1 MAAERRDACFISM
14 DVGTTSV
21 KAAVFDARG
30 NLLAADTQE
39 YTLLTP
45 GEDIVELDPEVY
57 WRCCQEGVRQA
68 LRKSG
73 VDAGRVV
80 SVGACSQGETL
91 IVVDGK
97 GAPLRNAIVWI
108 DNRSKQ
114 EADEIRAAMGGRN
127 PTGQVDVAPTW
138 PVTKI
143 LWLKRHEPE
152 VYRRAGRYM
161 LVEDFILH
169 RLSGRY
175 VGEYSLYSSS
185 FMLDIQRKDW
195 WPEILDCVGVGRE
208 RLVELRESGE
218 VIGTLTPEAA
228 RSLGLRPQTR
238 VVTGA
243 MDQTA
248 AMVGAGN
255 LRGGVVT
262 ETTGA
267 ALVVCETLDALP
279 ARNPSAM
286 AVQYHAVPDKYFL
299 IGWCASGGLTLK
311 WLRDTFFAPEKEA
324 AGRQGR
330 NAYDLLT
337 EMAAGVAPGSQGLY
351 FFPYMSGP
359 GTLPI
364 DPDVRGVFYG
374 LELHHGRAHF
384 VRAVLES
391 LAYVLRENIEE
402 IESLGS
408 PCTEIRSLGGGA
420 SSPVWNRIKAEV
432 TGRRIITME
441 CPEATS
447 LGVAILQAR
456 ATGIYGGIEE
466 AAGQMVQT
474 AATVD
479 PDAENARRYEAVYRS
494 YRALER
500 RHFAKQGA

>member
-1 MAAERRDACFISM
+1 MAPQRKDACFLTL

-21 KAAVFDARG
+21 KAAVFDAGG
-30 NLLAADTQE
+30 NLLAADTRE
-39 YTLLTP
+39 YALLTP
-45 GEDIVELDPEVY
+45 REDIVELDPEVY
-57 WRCCQEGVRQA
+57 WRCCQEGAREA
-68 LRKSG
+68 LRRSG
-73 VDAGRVV
+73 VDPGRVV
-80 SVGACSQGETL
+80 AVGACSQGETL

-108 DNRSKQ
+108 DNRSKK
-114 EADEIRAAMGGRN
+114 EADEIRRAMGGRN

-138 PVTKI
+138 PATKI
-143 LWLKRHEPE
+143 LWLKRNEPE
-152 VYRRAGRYM
+152 VFRRAGKYL

-169 RLSGRY
+169 RLSGRF

-185 FMLDIQRKDW
+185 YLLDIHRKDW
-195 WPEILDCVGVGRE
+195 WPEILDYVGLERD
-208 RLVELRESGE
+208 RLVELHESGE
-218 VIGTLTPEAA
+218 GIGSLTSEAA
-228 RSLGLRPQTR
+228 RALGLRPGTR

-279 ARNPSAM
+279 AGNPSAM
-286 AVQYHAVPDKYFL
+286 AVQYHAVADKYFL
-299 IGWCASGGLTLK
+299 IGWCASGGLTFK
-311 WLRDTFFAPEKEA
+311 WLRDTFFGPEKVEA
-324 AGRQGR
+324 ARRER

-337 EMAAGVAPGSQGLY
+337 EMAAGVERGSQGLY
-351 FFPYMSGP
+351 FFPFMSGP
-359 GTLPI
+359 GTLPV
-364 DPDVRGVFYG
+364 DPDARGVFWG

-402 IESLGS
+402 IEALGS
-408 PCTEIRSLGGGA
+408 PCSEIRSLGGGA
-420 SSPVWNRIKAEV
+420 GSAVWNRIKAEV
-432 TGRRIITME
+432 TGRRIITMQ

-447 LGVAILQAR
+447 LGVAMLQAK
-456 ATGIYGGIEE
+456 AAGIYGGLEE
-466 AAGQMVQT
+466 AAREMVQT
-474 AATVD
+474 AARFEPD
-479 PDAENARRYEAVYRS
+479 PEGTRRYEAVYQG

-500 RHFAKQGA
+500 RHFAKR